1 MQLAVIFMVAN
12 LLLLAWVPGHVPVPR
27 YGKEITE
34 DSQPEAGDGAEGE
47 ECSACRRMVVISN
60 LVSDNLQRYM
70 LETPSLPFR
79 FIN

>member
-34 DSQPEAGDGAEGE
+34 DSQPEAGDGAEVRSALLVGE
-47 ECSACRRMVVISN
+47 WW
-60 LVSDNLQRYM
+60 
-70 LETPSLPFR
+70 
-79 FIN
+79 